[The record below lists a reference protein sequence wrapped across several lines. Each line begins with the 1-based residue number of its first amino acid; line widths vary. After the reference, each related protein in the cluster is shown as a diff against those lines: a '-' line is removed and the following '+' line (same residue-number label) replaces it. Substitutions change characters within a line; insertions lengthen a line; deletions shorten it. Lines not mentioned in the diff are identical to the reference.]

1 MEKIIG
7 YWARDFTS
15 RVSVESGILRIVLP
29 MDRLINITSI
39 NQLKVSNWLEI
50 EGTIDDQ
57 QKNLSIPY
65 NARGSPTCRTTGGN
79 LGYFNIRSPLDITE
93 GTSGRSPGQ
102 DPEKKR

>member
-1 MEKIIG
+1 
-7 YWARDFTS
+7 
-15 RVSVESGILRIVLP
+15 

-57 QKNLSIPY
+57 QKNLTIPY
-65 NARGSPTCRTTGGN
+65 NATGRTTCRTTGN
-79 LGYFNIRSPLDITE
+79 PGYFDTRSPLDITE
-93 GTSGRSPGQ
+93 GTSGRSPCQ